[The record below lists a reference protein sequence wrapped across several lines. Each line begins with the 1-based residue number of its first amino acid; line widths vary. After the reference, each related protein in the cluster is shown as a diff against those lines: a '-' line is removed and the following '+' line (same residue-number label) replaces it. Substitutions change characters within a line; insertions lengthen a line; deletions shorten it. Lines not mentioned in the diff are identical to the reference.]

1 MEEAVTEHTWW
12 GGSAFLE
19 RRPEHRGSVLLQRR
33 FWSCWAPS
41 LSFCCSHSIFSIR
54 ILRVEDGEPPPV
66 HAVSALCLCHLA
78 GSERSSRT
86 QNKGEDLK
94 EAGNINASLLIL
106 GKCIKALQHN
116 QHTRLLQH
124 VPLRESK
131 LTHYLQGFFCSSS
144 KACMV
149 VNVSQCASMYHE
161 TLNVLK
167 LLSLKF

>member
-12 GGSAFLE
+12 G
-19 RRPEHRGSVLLQRR
+19 

-66 HAVSALCLCHLA
+66 HAVSALCLCDLA

-149 VNVSQCASMYHE
+149 VNVSQCASMYDE